1 MSAHA
6 DDQSKTPDTTKKK
19 IEVTAVRATEPIT
32 IDGVLSEQEWQRP
45 GMTQFTQRDPIEG
58 ISPTQK
64 TEVWVAYDDAAM
76 YIAARMYDT
85 HPDSIVSRIGRRDAS
100 LTSDWF
106 YVGIDSY
113 HDNSPAFISACTPA
127 EQWPTEHCTTIPGMI
142 IRGTVCRIQPGKL
155 MRKGWTVEMRIPFSQ
170 LRFTKQDQ
178 YVWGINFIR
187 TIARNNERD
196 DFVLVPKKESG
207 WVSRFADL
215 TGLHDINPP
224 LKLEILPYEV
234 STGKFL
240 LHQPGDPYNSGHDL
254 SENFGGDLKAG
265 LGSNLTLNATIN
277 PDFGQ
282 VEVDPA
288 VINLTQFETYFDEK
302 RPFFVEGA
310 NFFDLGSGGANSNW
324 GFNWGTPTF
333 FYSRRWVARRKEA
346 YSTQRRTSSTIC
358 STTFLIT
365 QTLSERKTD
374 GKNFGRLVN
383 RSRPRQ

>member
-1 MSAHA
+1 MKFQFFIIPAIVFVIIVGFFSPGVSAPA
-6 DDQSKTPDTTKKK
+6 DDQSKIPDTTKHKP
-19 IEVTAVRATEPIT
+19 EVTAVRATEPIT

-45 GMTQFTQRDPIEG
+45 GISQFTQRDPLEG
-58 ISPTQK
+58 TSPTQK
-64 TEVWVAYDDAAM
+64 TEVWVAYDDVSL

-113 HDNSPAFISACTPA
+113 HDKLTGFYFGVYA
-127 EQWPTEHCTTIPGMI
+127 G
-142 IRGTVCRIQPGKL
+142 GTMVDGTLYNDSWDDNTWDGVWDAATKIDD
-155 MRKGWTVEMRIPFSQ
+155 KGWTVEMRIPFSQ

-302 RPFFVEGA
+302 RPFFVEG
-310 NFFDLGSGGANSNW
+310 S
-324 GFNWGTPTF
+324 
-333 FYSRRWVARRKEA
+333 
-346 YSTQRRTSSTIC
+346 
-358 STTFLIT
+358 
-365 QTLSERKTD
+365 
-374 GKNFGRLVN
+374 
-383 RSRPRQ
+383 